1 MTLWQFFSACL
12 RRWPIVLVGVLCTG
26 LAVFAGMS
34 DKGVYYT
41 RTQIVFLAPS
51 STLYPNTLATQSEDI
66 IDTAGA
72 VAKRVTGPVPVTKY
86 ASADVTLVGIGI
98 RDGWSLVVPDTGGQW
113 GTNFE
118 SQILNLEIVAPDRAT
133 VLERQTTLLAR
144 IQDQLSSLQRERHV
158 DPINDITMTTAPR
171 STVIYHVGGSKPRM
185 LGMIAVLG
193 LGVTSA
199 AVVVAERV
207 GRRGRKDSSRPKD
220 SRRRERVSE
229 AV

>member
-1 MTLWQFFSACL
+1 
-12 RRWPIVLVGVLCTG
+12 
-26 LAVFAGMS
+26 MS

-51 STLYPNTLATQSEDI
+51 SSFYPNTLATQSEDI

-72 VAKRVTGPVPVTKY
+72 VAKRVTGPIPVTKY
-86 ASADVTLVGIGI
+86 ASADVTLVGIGV
-98 RDGWSLVVPDTGGQW
+98 RDGWSLGVPDTGGQW
-113 GTNFE
+113 ATNFE
-118 SQILNLEIVAPDRAT
+118 NQILNLEIVAPDRAT

-144 IQDQLSSLQRERHV
+144 IQDQLSALQRARHV
-158 DPINDITMTTAPR
+158 APINDITMTTAPR

-199 AVVVAERV
+199 AVVVAERL
-207 GRRGRKDSSRPKD
+207 GRRWRKDSLSPKD
-220 SRRRERVSE
+220 TRRRELVSE
-229 AV
+229 AA

>member
-1 MTLWQFFSACL
+1 
-12 RRWPIVLVGVLCTG
+12 
-26 LAVFAGMS
+26 MS

-72 VAKRVTGPVPVTKY
+72 VAKRVTGPIPVTKY

-144 IQDQLSSLQRERHV
+144 IQDQLSGLQRERHV

-171 STVIYHVGGSKPRM
+171 STVVYHVGGSKPRM

-199 AVVVAERV
+199 AVVVAERI
-207 GRRGRKDSSRPKD
+207 GRHRRKGSLLPKHT
-220 SRRRERVSE
+220 RRRELVSE